1 MSIDVEPLELNFQ
14 RPFTVEVSQT
24 LTIRNTSAAPLAF
37 KLSTSLPTYCVR
49 PNAGRIE
56 PGSSFDVS
64 VLLQAMKT
72 EPAPDTKCR
81 DKFLVQSAPITGDKE
96 FTSIAEVLDNTDK
109 NLKQERKIRVNWL
122 PAHGEVDSSAAIVT
136 PSKKLINGQDA
147 DTPDVS
153 HNFSS
158 PGAGAPPPYED
169 DASAVDADE
178 KAPIDTPAAL
188 VGRAI
193 PAVKE
198 AGSETLEAV
207 KAKLAAAQAEIAKL
221 SDSGLRQRNVKSGQS
236 EKVPAAELAQAS
248 KQSADG
254 VSVQIV
260 AILCLLSFLLA
271 YFFF

>member
-1 MSIDVEPLELNFQ
+1 MYLARTCPT
-14 RPFTVEVSQT
+14 TV
-24 LTIRNTSAAPLAF
+24 LTTA
-37 KLSTSLPTYCVR
+37 KQ
-49 PNAGRIE
+49 NAE
-56 PGSSFDVS
+56 
-64 VLLQAMKT
+64 
-72 EPAPDTKCR
+72 
-81 DKFLVQSAPITGDKE
+81 
-96 FTSIAEVLDNTDK
+96 
-109 NLKQERKIRVNWL
+109 
-122 PAHGEVDSSAAIVT
+122 
-136 PSKKLINGQDA
+136 
-147 DTPDVS
+147 TPDVS

-158 PGAGAPPPYED
+158 PSAGAPPPYED

-188 VGRAI
+188 ASRAI

-207 KAKLAAAQAEIAKL
+207 KAKLAAAQAEIAKF

-236 EKVPAAELAQAS
+236 EKVPAGELAQAS

-254 VSVQIV
+254 VSVQVV